1 MQNSTFETGLSSLI
15 LDFLVNIDPGLLVK
29 VDTKVHVLKEQVLGN
44 KPELE
49 ISLDNM
55 VSLTLILS
63 ELKLSPA
70 NVMVQ

>member
-1 MQNSTFETGLSSLI
+1 MLFRTSKVSSLI
-15 LDFLVNIDPGLLVK
+15 LDSLVNIDPGLLVK